1 MGLDAFVPCRC
12 WRDGRLSTPPP
23 VDPSLIRVDEEEG
36 FVDLVV
42 PYEGHEDLHHR
53 MDDWRANAACPH
65 EEMELVSGRISN
77 WSGVEW
83 FRKAIDEAGEHRFP
97 VLASR
102 LPRANGGF
110 LETEEAAAM
119 LSELRDLAGS
129 KDLGRRMLLVG
140 EGSDQPI
147 LQHPGSG
154 RYVFGLGVRSR
165 FRMGLGPD
173 GFFVEDKETDP
184 LMELFRSSRFAQE
197 EVGEGEVRFTALDH
211 DGHLTVSWPYLLG
224 RSGRRPPQVLLVR
237 EAALTAEDVRY
248 IVDPL
253 ITVCQ
258 TAVDTDARVHWC

>member
-1 MGLDAFVPCRC
+1 M
-12 WRDGRLSTPPP
+12 
-23 VDPSLIRVDEEEG
+23 DEKEG

-42 PYEGHEDLHHR
+42 PYEGHEVLHHR

-65 EEMELVSGRISN
+65 EEMELVSERISN

-110 LETEEAAAM
+110 LEPEEAAAM

-129 KDLGRRMLLVG
+129 TDLGRRTLLVG
-140 EGSDQPI
+140 EESDRPI
-147 LQHPGSG
+147 LQHTGSG
-154 RYVFGLGVRSR
+154 QGVFGRGVRSR
-165 FRMGLGPD
+165 FRMGLDPD
-173 GFFVEDKETDP
+173 GFFVEDTETDSP
-184 LMELFRSSRFAQE
+184 VELFRSSGFAQQE
-197 EVGEGEVRFTALDH
+197 AGEGEVRFTALDH
-211 DGHLTVSWPYLLG
+211 DGHLTVPWPYLLG
-224 RSGRRPPQVLLVR
+224 QSGRRPPKVLRVR

-248 IVDPL
+248 IVSPL

-258 TAVDTDARVHWC
+258 AAVDTDARVHWC